1 MKQCHIQDP
10 DQFFQISK
18 LEDFFVADK
27 IHVRVS
33 QTVMIEN
40 TFGLE
45 VAVISLNKLAVDL
58 GLLCRLLLDV
68 AIVGFG

>member
-1 MKQCHIQDP
+1 LKQCYIQDP

-18 LEDFFVADK
+18 LVDFFVADK

-33 QTVMIEN
+33 QTVMIED

>member
-1 MKQCHIQDP
+1 
-10 DQFFQISK
+10 
-18 LEDFFVADK
+18 
-27 IHVRVS
+27 
-33 QTVMIEN
+33 MIED

-68 AIVGFG
+68 AIVGFD

>member
-1 MKQCHIQDP
+1 LKQCYIQDP

-18 LEDFFVADK
+18 LVDFFVADK

-33 QTVMIEN
+33 EAIMIEN

-68 AIVGFG
+68 AIVGFD

>member
-1 MKQCHIQDP
+1 
-10 DQFFQISK
+10 
-18 LEDFFVADK
+18 
-27 IHVRVS
+27 
-33 QTVMIEN
+33 MIED